1 MIIYIS
7 STINQCTKLCYVTSY
22 FSTFSASNGH
32 ISVIEDGEE
41 KKLLVS
47 LSDVLVFVTGAADV
61 PPVEF
66 EENPSI
72 MFKSA
77 VEATS
82 DLPSASTC
90 SNTLYLPMVHCNDYD
105 TFKYKFVFALT
116 CAIGFGQV

>member
-1 MIIYIS
+1 M
-7 STINQCTKLCYVTSY
+7 
-22 FSTFSASNGH
+22 
-32 ISVIEDGEE
+32 
-41 KKLLVS
+41 VS
-47 LSDVLVFVTGAADV
+47 LSDVLVFVAGAADV
-61 PPVEF
+61 SMVGF

-90 SNTLYLPMVHCNDYD
+90 SNTLYLPMVHCNDDYD